1 MLGLSDA
8 QWISIAVVSG
18 FVGVIVQMQ
27 AWERRLAK
35 QLFALLD
42 RERFQEQTRLEREW
56 TQSQKEIKRARRA
69 AFFGASSRIKN
80 RSRRLSP
87 TRRARVADR
96 GKRGALR
103 HR

>member
-42 RERFQEQTRLEREW
+42 RERFQEQARLEREW

-69 AFFGASSRIKN
+69 AFWSFFEDKEPQPKAKPDPPGQGR
-80 RSRRLSP
+80 
-87 TRRARVADR
+87 
-96 GKRGALR
+96 
-103 HR
+103 